1 MGENLRKSGIDIV
14 GNVPWG
20 THFCQF
26 YQTKEDLMDILAP
39 YFEAGLI
46 NNEICIWIT
55 SQPSEAE
62 EAKVAMRRIVPDFDV
77 YLEQGQIEI
86 FPYTHWYFKDSVFD
100 SEGILN
106 GWVEKLNQAL
116 ANGYDGLRLSGNTF
130 WLKKEDWKEF
140 ADYEENLDNIIDN
153 SHIMALCTY
162 SLDSCNKIEIIKI
175 IFNHQFALIKRDGR
189 WEQMESSKSKKSED
203 KIQMLA
209 NVVESSDDAI
219 MTESLDGI
227 ITSWNKGAEQ
237 VYGYSSKEVEGVPI
251 SILEPSILVE
261 ETEELTELIKQGDKI
276 HNYETLQL
284 RKDGKIINVSLTLSP
299 VFNASEKLIA
309 ISIIARDI
317 TKSKKVEEELLKNEN
332 RYRTVTEQTGQVVY
346 DYDSRTDTGSW
357 AGALEEVTGY
367 SFEEFKNFGKDF
379 WVKNIYH
386 TDTNN
391 QVDERFQNVRI
402 TGGRFKEELRL
413 RKKDGTCIYIE
424 NNGICLKDHE
434 GQPYG
439 AIGVLKDITE
449 KNIVEKM
456 LHEKQI
462 AEIANHTKSS
472 FLANMSHELRT
483 PLNSIIGFSDMLFE
497 QAYGELNEKQLRSVG
512 NISKSGKH
520 LLNLINSILDI
531 SKIEAGKID
540 IRYKNFE
547 LATMLNTI
555 RNVLFPVADKKN
567 IKIEIDMDSK
577 YVSICADEDKFV
589 QIMYNLVDNAIKFS
603 YENSFVKIGA
613 KKKGD
618 MVEITVKDTG
628 IGIKVEDQDKLFK
641 PFSQVD
647 FFPSRKSQGTGLGL
661 SLVKQIV
668 HLHGGYVWFRSNP
681 GEGSLFA
688 FVIPINNNKGNSGYV
703 EIHNN

>member
-130 WLKKEDWKEF
+130 WLKKEDWNEF
-140 ADYEENLDNIIDN
+140 ANYEKNLDNIIDN

-162 SLDSCNKIEIIKI
+162 YLDSCNTIEIIKI

-189 WEQMESSKSKKSED
+189 WEQIENSKRKKSED

-299 VFNASEKLIA
+299 VFDASEKLIA

-379 WVKNIYH
+379 WVKNIYR

-391 QVDERFQNVRI
+391 QVDEKFQNVRI

-424 NNGICLKDHE
+424 NNGICLTDHE

-449 KNIVEKM
+449 KNIAEKM

-531 SKIEAGKID
+531 SKIEAGKMD
-540 IRYKNFE
+540 LRYKNFE
-547 LATMLNTI
+547 LATMLNMI

-577 YVSICADEDKFV
+577 YLSICADEEKFV

-688 FVIPINNNKGNSGYV
+688 FVIPINNKKA
-703 EIHNN
+703 NNQLTL

>member
-140 ADYEENLDNIIDN
+140 ANYEENLDNIIDN

-162 SLDSCNKIEIIKI
+162 SLDSCNTIEIIKI

-189 WEQMESSKSKKSED
+189 WEQIESSKSKKSED

-299 VFNASEKLIA
+299 VFDASEKLIA

-379 WVKNIYH
+379 WVKNIYR

-391 QVDERFQNVRI
+391 QVDEKFQNVRI
-402 TGGRFKEELRL
+402 TVHVHRPLAVTLKETPEEFHISNGLR
-413 RKKDGTCIYIE
+413 
-424 NNGICLKDHE
+424 
-434 GQPYG
+434 
-439 AIGVLKDITE
+439 
-449 KNIVEKM
+449 
-456 LHEKQI
+456 
-462 AEIANHTKSS
+462 
-472 FLANMSHELRT
+472 
-483 PLNSIIGFSDMLFE
+483 
-497 QAYGELNEKQLRSVG
+497 
-512 NISKSGKH
+512 
-520 LLNLINSILDI
+520 
-531 SKIEAGKID
+531 
-540 IRYKNFE
+540 
-547 LATMLNTI
+547 
-555 RNVLFPVADKKN
+555 
-567 IKIEIDMDSK
+567 
-577 YVSICADEDKFV
+577 
-589 QIMYNLVDNAIKFS
+589 
-603 YENSFVKIGA
+603 
-613 KKKGD
+613 
-618 MVEITVKDTG
+618 
-628 IGIKVEDQDKLFK
+628 
-641 PFSQVD
+641 
-647 FFPSRKSQGTGLGL
+647 
-661 SLVKQIV
+661 
-668 HLHGGYVWFRSNP
+668 
-681 GEGSLFA
+681 
-688 FVIPINNNKGNSGYV
+688 
-703 EIHNN
+703 